1 MARAYVQ
8 DGYVNKFRPTIR
20 AEHSI
25 TDVEIYTFNSS
36 GKRSLVGKMLVKGFS
51 DMNLR
56 LVLKQFY
63 NALTGK
69 IIDKD

>member
-8 DGYVNKFRPTIR
+8 DGYVNKFRPKIR
-20 AEHSI
+20 SEHSI
-25 TDVEIYTFNSS
+25 MDVEIYTFNPS
-36 GKRSLVGKMLVKGFS
+36 GKRSLLGKMLIKGFS

-63 NALTGK
+63 EALTGK

>member
-25 TDVEIYTFNSS
+25 TDVEIATFNPS
-36 GKRSLVGKMLVKGFS
+36 GKRSLLGKMLIKGFI

>member
-1 MARAYVQ
+1 
-8 DGYVNKFRPTIR
+8 
-20 AEHSI
+20 
-25 TDVEIYTFNSS
+25 
-36 GKRSLVGKMLVKGFS
+36 LGKMIIKGFS

-63 NALTGK
+63 KALAGK

>member
-1 MARAYVQ
+1 M
-8 DGYVNKFRPTIR
+8 
-20 AEHSI
+20 
-25 TDVEIYTFNSS
+25 DVEIYTFNPS
-36 GKRSLVGKMLVKGFS
+36 GKRSLLGKMIIKGFS

-63 NALTGK
+63 KALAGK